1 MANTNILIKRS
12 SSTGRPTSLAAGELA
27 YSYQSNTLFLGT
39 AAGNGAINVGGIY
52 YTQAIDNATSA
63 NTPNSLVRRDA
74 TGNATFHYV
83 DATYFVGTFEGNA
96 VTATALQNGRNF
108 RIGGGDISA
117 ANVSFNGTG
126 EVLLNASLNAI
137 PGLTAGSYGS
147 ATEIPVLTVAANGR
161 VTSVSTSSINT
172 SFDIAADSGATD
184 TFSTGQTLR
193 FTGGQGISTVVDA
206 GNNRVTFDVD
216 DTVVRSNT
224 AITSQTI
231 DGNITISG
239 NLTVQGL
246 HTTVN
251 TSTLNVVDPLII
263 LASNNTSDAVD
274 IGFAG
279 HYTDGGVNRHTGFFR
294 DAGTKE
300 YHVFDNYTPELPGNV
315 IDVAN
320 GSFRHANV
328 NAGFVKGNLIA
339 TTATSDGFY
348 GNAGAVLNLY
358 PNASYAATGNQYI
371 IVDPTAPNHIHLRAG
386 GTIDGSTA
394 ELFLGGENTTVQVSD
409 TTKEVYIRANN
420 INAATFANNG
430 TLSVFG
436 KVTAAGINLNDYT
449 QAAFDKANNSVQAST
464 DFTFG
469 QMVVADGTDSLRSL
483 ANASYTLTGSL
494 GASKAITSLTVDSY
508 GRVTAATAA
517 DIAIAASAIT
527 SGTLGVER
535 GGTGQG
541 SFTTG
546 AILVGNGTGG
556 LQTLANSSYTATGTG
571 SANNTVSSLTVDA
584 YGRVTAA
591 TFSAIAG
598 LTVAQGGTGRSTFTT
613 NGIIYGNSTDGQ
625 LVTASAGTSDQTWSN
640 QILTTTNAGVPVWT
654 TALDGGTF

>member
-12 SSTGRPTSLAAGELA
+12 SSTGRPSSLAAGELA

-52 YTQAIDNATSA
+52 YTQAIDNATA
-63 NTPNSLVRRDA
+63 AATPDTIVKRDA
-74 TGNATFHYV
+74 TGNASFNFIT
-83 DATYFVGTFEGNA
+83 ANIIGTIQGTANA
-96 VTATALQNGRNF
+96 AVQLQNSRDF
-108 RIGGGDISA
+108 SISGGDITASA
-117 ANVSFNGTG
+117 VGFNGTG
-126 EVLLNASLNAI
+126 NVTLNASLNAI
-137 PGLTAGSYGS
+137 DGLTAGSYGS
-147 ATEIPVLTVAANGR
+147 STAIPVVTVAANGR
-161 VTSVSTSSINT
+161 VTAISTSSISTEFTLNG
-172 SFDIAADSGATD
+172 DSGTTTISGGD
-184 TFSTGQTLR
+184 TLTL
-193 FTGGQGISTVVDA
+193 TGGAGITSNVSGDT
-206 GNNRVTFDVD
+206 VTFDVD
-216 DTVVRSNT
+216 NTVVRSNT

-239 NLTVQGL
+239 NLTVQGS

-263 LASNNTSDAVD
+263 LASNNSSDAVD

-279 HYTDGGVNRHTGFFR
+279 HYTDGDDVARHTGFFR

-300 YHVFDNYTPELPGNV
+300 YHLFDNYTPELVGNS

-320 GSFRHANV
+320 ASFRHANV
-328 NAGFVKGNLIA
+328 QAGYFKGNLIA
-339 TTATSDGFY
+339 TTAVSDGFY

-358 PNASYAATGNQYI
+358 PNQAYAASGNQYI
-371 IVDPTAPNHIHLRAG
+371 VIDPTNPNHIHLRAG
-386 GTIDGSTA
+386 GTIDASTA
-394 ELFLGGENTTVQVSD
+394 ELFLGGENTTVNVSD
-409 TTKEVYIRANN
+409 NTKEVYIRANN

-469 QMVVADGTDSLRSL
+469 QMVVADGTDSLKSL
-483 ANASYTLTGSL
+483 ANVSYTLTGSL
-494 GASKAITSLTVDSY
+494 SSSNTITSLSVDSY
-508 GRVTAATAA
+508 GRVTAATAGA
-517 DIAIAASAIT
+517 IAIDTSAIT

-535 GGTGQG
+535 GGTGQT

-546 AILVGNGTGG
+546 AILVGNGSGG
-556 LQTLANSSYTATGTG
+556 LQTLANSTYTATGSG
-571 SANNTVSSLTVDA
+571 AANNTVSSLTVDS

-591 TFSAIAG
+591 TFSAISG
-598 LTVAQGGTGRSTFTT
+598 LTVGQGGTGRSTFTT
-613 NGIIYGNSTDGQ
+613 NGIVFGNSTDGL
-625 LVTASAGTSDQTWSN
+625 LVTATAGTSDQTFSN
-640 QILTTTNAGVPVWT
+640 QILTVTNAGVPVWS

>member
-12 SSTGRPTSLAAGELA
+12 SSTGRPSSLAAGELA

-52 YTQAIDNATSA
+52 YTQAIDNATA
-63 NTPNSLVRRDA
+63 AATADTIVKRDA
-74 TGNATFHYV
+74 TGNASFNFITANIIGTIQGTANA
-83 DATYFVGTFEGNA
+83 ATQL
-96 VTATALQNGRNF
+96 ATARDF
-108 RIGGGDISA
+108 SISGGDITASA
-117 ANVSFNGTG
+117 ISFNGTG
-126 EVLLNASLNAI
+126 NVTLNASLNAI
-137 PGLTAGSYGS
+137 PGLAAGSYGS
-147 ATEIPVLTVAANGR
+147 STAIPVVTVAANGR
-161 VTSVSTSSINT
+161 ITSISTSSISTEFTLNG
-172 SFDIAADSGATD
+172 DSGTTTISGGD
-184 TFSTGQTLR
+184 TLTL
-193 FTGGQGISTVVDA
+193 TGGAGITSNVSGDT
-206 GNNRVTFDVD
+206 VTFDVD
-216 DTVVRSNT
+216 NTVVRSNT

-239 NLTVQGL
+239 NLTVQGS

-263 LASNNTSDAVD
+263 LASNNASDAVD

-279 HYTDGGVNRHTGFFR
+279 HYTDGDSVARHTGFFR

-300 YHVFDNYTPELPGNV
+300 YHVFDNYTPELVGNS

-320 GSFRHANV
+320 ASFRHANV
-328 NAGFVKGNLIA
+328 QAGYFKGNLIA
-339 TTATSDGFY
+339 TTAVSDGFY

-358 PNASYAATGNQYI
+358 PNQSYAASGNQYI
-371 IVDPTAPNHIHLRAG
+371 VIDPTNPNHIHLRAG
-386 GTIDGSTA
+386 GTIDASTA
-394 ELFLGGENTTVQVSD
+394 ELFLGGENTTVNVSD
-409 TTKEVYIRANN
+409 NTKEVYIRANN

-469 QMVVADGTDSLRSL
+469 QMVVADGTDSLKSL
-483 ANASYTLTGSL
+483 ANVTYTLTGSL
-494 GASKAITSLTVDSY
+494 SSSNTITSLSVDSY
-508 GRVTAATAA
+508 GRVTAATAGA
-517 DIAIAASAIT
+517 IAIDTSAIT

-535 GGTGQG
+535 GGTGQT

-546 AILVGNGTGG
+546 AILVGNGSGG
-556 LQTLANSSYTATGTG
+556 LQTLANSTYTATGSG
-571 SANNTVSSLTVDA
+571 AANNTVSSLTVDS

-591 TFSAIAG
+591 TFSAISG
-598 LTVAQGGTGRSTFTT
+598 LTVGQGGTGRSTFTT
-613 NGIIYGNSTDGQ
+613 NGIVFGNSTDGL
-625 LVTASAGTSDQTWSN
+625 LVTATAGTSDQTFSN
-640 QILTTTNAGVPVWT
+640 QILTVTNAGVPVWS